1 MDVKLKVFTKDGNKN
16 VRLVPNLTMGEA
28 EFTLFMRLWNL
39 LVIAAESFDREE
51 NLSPAVIP
59 TMSKDM
65 DGQLKLSRKVV
76 EVVERAN

>member
-16 VRLVPNLTMGEA
+16 VRLVANLIMGEA

-51 NLSPAVIP
+51 NLCPAVIP

-65 DGQLKLSRKVV
+65 DEQLKLSRKVV

>member
-1 MDVKLKVFTKDGNKN
+1 MKDGNEK

-51 NLSPAVIP
+51 ILSPDLIP
-59 TMSKDM
+59 TLSKDM
-65 DGQLKLSRKVV
+65 HEQLKLSRKVV
-76 EVVERAN
+76 DVVERAN

>member
-28 EFTLFMRLWNL
+28 EITWFMRMWNL
-39 LVIAAESFDREE
+39 LVIAAESFYREE
-51 NLSPAVIP
+51 NLSPDVIP

-65 DGQLKLSRKVV
+65 DEQLKLSRKVV
-76 EVVERAN
+76 DVVERAN